1 MRRSSG
7 FVTRRPTWLVAGAV
21 GFVLLALVLVLIT
34 TLITP
39 YSSRP
44 IPTDCTSGSTHIPA
58 DRILQVPRIG
68 AAWLVAAGSDAE
80 VVFGSGTAYLLKLP
94 DRSVLWQQSFASEE
108 ISAALQS
115 GTAYVFDDK
124 IGYFLNTTTGDVQQH
139 IVESD
144 NYRGLFTSGPARR
157 VQTDM
162 VYYALGPGASWTMHL
177 HLDFAVIADGC
188 VIA

>member
-1 MRRSSG
+1 MRRSGG
-7 FVTRRPTWLVAGAV
+7 FVARRPIWLVAGAV

-58 DRILQVPRIG
+58 DRILQVPQIG

-94 DRSVLWQQSFASEE
+94 DRSVLWQQSFATEE

-124 IGYFLNTTTGDVQQH
+124 IGYFLNTTTGNVQQH

-144 NYRGLFTSGPARR
+144 NYRGLFTSGSARR

-177 HLDFAVIADGC
+177 HIDFAVIADGC

>member
-1 MRRSSG
+1 MVS
-7 FVTRRPTWLVAGAV
+7 RRPIWLVAGAV
-21 GFVLLALVLVLIT
+21 GLVLLALGLVPVT
-34 TLITP
+34 TLLAP

-44 IPTDCTSGSTHIPA
+44 IPTDCTSGPTHISA
-58 DRILQVPRIG
+58 DRILQIPGIG
-68 AAWLVAAGSDAE
+68 TAWLVAAGSDAE
-80 VVFGSGTAYLLKLP
+80 VVFDSGTAYLLKLP
-94 DRSVLWQQSFASEE
+94 GRSVLWQQPFASGE
-108 ISAALQS
+108 ISAVLQS

-124 IGYFLNTTTGDVQQH
+124 IGYFLDTATGDAQRH

-144 NYRGLFTSGPARR
+144 NYRGLFTSGSARR

-162 VYYALGPGASWTMHL
+162 VYSVLGQGATLHL

>member
-1 MRRSSG
+1 MRRSGG
-7 FVTRRPTWLVAGAV
+7 FVARRPIWLVAGAV

-58 DRILQVPRIG
+58 DRILQVPQIG

-94 DRSVLWQQSFASEE
+94 DRSVLWQQSFATEE

-124 IGYFLNTTTGDVQQH
+124 IGYFLNTTTGNVQQH

-144 NYRGLFTSGPARR
+144 NYRGLFTSGSARR

-177 HLDFAVIADGC
+177 HIDFAVISDGC